1 MFLFEINEL
10 EEIITLD
17 ISIFEL
23 FVLLLWS
30 FEINDKNITY
40 SESAKEEFRLIYR
53 SLEVEKQFVVII
65 Y

>member
-40 SESAKEEFRLIYR
+40 SESAKEELRLISR
-53 SLEVEKQFVVII
+53 SLEVEKKSYID
-65 Y
+65 